1 MLSRR
6 NARLFRF
13 MKLTLLQKM
22 VIVLDL
28 LILLTLPFIAGGG
41 FAGVQSSEKMLTEEN
56 LVHAKFAGYRD
67 LDRDELSVEAVKA
80 ETHAALASEKEP
92 ETAQKVL
99 VAGQSIGVG
108 IVEAETALVEA
119 VEEEVETVVNEIP
132 KTLSD
137 EAINFLGNCESGMN
151 PTTNTGNGYY
161 GAFQFSYGTW
171 QSMGTEYERA
181 DLAPLEVQIDAVQ
194 RLVARSNIY
203 GQFPACA
210 QRMQSLGLI

>member
-1 MLSRR
+1 
-6 NARLFRF
+6 

-22 VIVLDL
+22 VIVFDL

-41 FAGVQSSEKMLTEEN
+41 FAGAQNTGKMLAEEN
-56 LVHAKFAGYRD
+56 LAHAKFAGYRD
-67 LDRDELSVEAVKA
+67 LDRDELSIKSVRA
-80 ETHAALASEKEP
+80 ETHAVAASANEP
-92 ETAQKVL
+92 ETVQKVL

-108 IVEAETALVEA
+108 IVEAETTLVEA
-119 VEEEVETVVNEIP
+119 VEQEIQTVEKEIP
-132 KTLSD
+132 KVLSD

-151 PTTNTGNGYY
+151 PATNTGNGYY

-171 QSMGTEYERA
+171 QSMGTAYERA